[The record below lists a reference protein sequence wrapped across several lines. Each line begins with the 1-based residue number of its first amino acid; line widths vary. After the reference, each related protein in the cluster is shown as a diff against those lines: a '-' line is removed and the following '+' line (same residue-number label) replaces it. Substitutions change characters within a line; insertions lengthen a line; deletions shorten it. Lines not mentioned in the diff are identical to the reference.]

1 MEWDCSGHSTAA
13 AQMEDETTH
22 VRSDRRKCLGNMGV
36 DVPLHRRVPAALT
49 RQTPYHYWHVFSS
62 DDASTEDEEGVG
74 ESMAVESEVCV
85 LGNSCVAHACTLCGI
100 FSARSSP
107 ALSHATQPADHMA
120 MDQAM
125 PAGSETHFTTLR
137 PTLVPRKRF
146 CDLEPGCELAA
157 WEVEEDGE
165 MRIKRRRSHRA
176 Q

>member
-100 FSARSSP
+100 FSAGISSARSQLTS
-107 ALSHATQPADHMA
+107 AVTRYT
-120 MDQAM
+120 
-125 PAGSETHFTTLR
+125 AG
-137 PTLVPRKRF
+137 
-146 CDLEPGCELAA
+146 
-157 WEVEEDGE
+157 
-165 MRIKRRRSHRA
+165 RSHGDGPGDAGRFRDA
-176 Q
+176 LHDPAPDFGTKETVLRSGAWVRTGGLGG

>member
-1 MEWDCSGHSTAA
+1 
-13 AQMEDETTH
+13 
-22 VRSDRRKCLGNMGV
+22 
-36 DVPLHRRVPAALT
+36 
-49 RQTPYHYWHVFSS
+49 
-62 DDASTEDEEGVG
+62 
-74 ESMAVESEVCV
+74 
-85 LGNSCVAHACTLCGI
+85 
-100 FSARSSP
+100 
-107 ALSHATQPADHMA
+107 MA

-125 PAGSETHFTTLR
+125 PAESETHFTTLR